1 MMQNNKC
8 LKIIFNL
15 KKRESYVKRYLKLL
29 REYSLNF
36 DILLIND
43 LETNINYDLEN
54 TLKTKI
60 IHSQS
65 KRNITGMN
73 SIFKTIYDNKKNL
86 ENYKYIC
93 FVEDDNFIF
102 PDSINECVKFLEKNK
117 NFIGC
122 NGNSFLFTKGKKYF
136 FLNSYIAPCFK
147 SENLIS
153 RAKDY
158 KKNYGLTYYSVIET
172 NTFVKICE
180 EINLITDDC
189 LSEIF
194 FNFLSLIYGN
204 LMKLD
209 KIYLAREYPRPTVY
223 NVPTLDM
230 WIKNK
235 NIIDDIQMIIL
246 RIKANLEKLN
256 NQIDENLFL
265 ESTLFWYL
273 RTIRFSQSS
282 RLDIMEILNKKLKKI
297 YYSYHNDIRFFIHK
311 LNLIK

>member
-1 MMQNNKC
+1 MPNNKC

-15 KKRESYVKRYLKLL
+15 KKRESYLKRYFLL
-29 REYSLNF
+29 LQQYPINF

-43 LETNINYDLEN
+43 LGTTVNFDAEN
-54 TLKTKI
+54 TLETKI
-60 IHSQS
+60 IYSQS
-65 KRNITGMN
+65 KRDITGMN
-73 SIFKTIYDNKKNL
+73 SIFKAIYDNKENL
-86 ENYKYIC
+86 KNYKYIF

-102 PDSINECVKFLEKNK
+102 PDSINECVKFLENNK

-122 NGNSFLFTKGKKYF
+122 NGNSFLFTKGEKFF
-136 FLNSYIAPCFK
+136 FLNPYIAPCFNSK
-147 SENLIS
+147 NLIS

-158 KKNYGLTYYSVIET
+158 NKNYGLTYYSVIET

-180 EINLITDDC
+180 EISLISDDC

-194 FNFLSLIYGN
+194 FNFLTLIHGN
-204 LMKLD
+204 LMKLN
-209 KIYLAREYPRPTVY
+209 KIYLAREYPRPPVY

-246 RIKANLEKLN
+246 RIKLNLKKLN
-256 NQIDENLFL
+256 HQIDENLFL
-265 ESTLFWYL
+265 ELTLFWYL

>member
-1 MMQNNKC
+1 MPNNKC

-15 KKRESYVKRYLKLL
+15 KKRESYLKRYFLL
-29 REYSLNF
+29 LQQYTINF

-43 LETNINYDLEN
+43 LGTTVNFDAEN
-54 TLKTKI
+54 TLETKI
-60 IHSQS
+60 IYSQS
-65 KRNITGMN
+65 KRDITGMN
-73 SIFKTIYDNKKNL
+73 SIFKAIYDNRENL
-86 ENYKYIC
+86 KNYKYIC

-102 PDSINECVKFLEKNK
+102 PNSINECVKFLENNK

-122 NGNSFLFTKGKKYF
+122 NGNSFLFTKGKKF
-136 FLNSYIAPCFK
+136 FLLNAYIAPCFNSK
-147 SENLIS
+147 NLIS

-158 KKNYGLTYYSVIET
+158 KKNWGLTYYSVIET

-180 EINLITDDC
+180 EISLISDDC

-194 FNFLSLIYGN
+194 FNFLTLIHGN
-204 LMKLD
+204 LMKLN
-209 KIYLAREYPRPTVY
+209 KIYLAREYPRPSVY
-223 NVPTLDM
+223 NIPTLDM
-230 WIKNK
+230 WIKKK

-246 RIKANLEKLN
+246 RIKLNLKKLN

-265 ESTLFWYL
+265 ELTLFWYL

-282 RLDIMEILNKKLKKI
+282 RLGIMEILNKKLKKI
-297 YYSYHNDIRFFIHK
+297 YYSNHNDIRFFIHK